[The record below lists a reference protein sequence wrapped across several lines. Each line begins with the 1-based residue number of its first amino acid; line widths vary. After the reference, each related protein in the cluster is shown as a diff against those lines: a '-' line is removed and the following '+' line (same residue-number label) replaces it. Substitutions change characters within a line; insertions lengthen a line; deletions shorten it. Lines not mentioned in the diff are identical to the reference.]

1 MKRLSIA
8 FLLAAAAF
16 YAATPARAQTSTAA
30 QKPAA
35 HRAVRRTVA
44 HSLYRPAT
52 LHDRAPAVYKA
63 RFTTTRGVFVVQVT
77 RDWSPVGA
85 DRFYNLVKY
94 GFFTNASFFRVL
106 PGFVA
111 QFGINA
117 RPAISRVWSH
127 ATIPDDP
134 VKQSNRRGT
143 LSFAT
148 AGPNT
153 RTTQIFINL
162 ADNPSLDSRGFSP
175 FGEVI
180 EGMDVV
186 DKFYSGYGEGA
197 PQGNGPDQDKIQ
209 SAGKVY
215 LDHEFP
221 QLDSIKSAVIVLPAP
236 VVHHP
241 AAAAKKKPAAHTA
254 QH

>member
-1 MKRLSIA
+1 MKRVLIA
-8 FLLAAAAF
+8 FLLAATAF
-16 YAATPARAQTSTAA
+16 CDARPAPAQTSAAARKSTAHKVA
-30 QKPAA
+30 
-35 HRAVRRTVA
+35 RRTVA

-52 LHDRAPAVYKA
+52 LHDRAPALYKA
-63 RFTTTRGVFVVQVT
+63 RFTTTKGVFVVQVT
-77 RDWSPVGA
+77 RDWSPLGA

-127 ATIPDDP
+127 AIIPDDP

-148 AGPNT
+148 AGPST

-162 ADNPSLDSRGFSP
+162 ADNATLDSRGFSP

-197 PQGNGPDQDKIQ
+197 PQGNGPDQGKIQ

-215 LDHEFP
+215 LDHYFP
-221 QLDSIKSAVIVLPAP
+221 QLDSIKSAVIVPPAP
-236 VVHHP
+236 AVHHP
-241 AAAAKKKPAAHTA
+241 AAAAHKKPAAPTA